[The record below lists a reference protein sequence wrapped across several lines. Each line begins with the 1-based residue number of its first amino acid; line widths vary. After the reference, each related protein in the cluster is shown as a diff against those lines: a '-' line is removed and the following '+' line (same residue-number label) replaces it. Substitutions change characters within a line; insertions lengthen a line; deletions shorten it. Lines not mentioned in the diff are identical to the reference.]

1 MSRHRVTNRHSVCI
15 RPVDGIYPKEI
26 QTICTWISN
35 LIHEK
40 TVLEAVIGLES
51 ITNREDSNHL
61 HIRMIL
67 SRNRRSEWT
76 TTQVKSLFPV
86 ERLTPSTIKTSQPNK
101 NTINQTKE
109 KFFSYALKDAYLN
122 SDYYWL
128 YHVEMTPSLQAECHE
143 LSVLA
148 QEKRERIPLNIVT
161 TTNVDQIIGEYMN
174 KHNLTHRKAFL
185 QMYHSTNPI
194 YRMQFLSS
202 RIRIRLLKAK
212 QDNPSDVNKILN
224 EIWNSY

>member
-1 MSRHRVTNRHSVCI
+1 MT
-15 RPVDGIYPKEI
+15 
-26 QTICTWISN
+26 
-35 LIHEK
+35 
-40 TVLEAVIGLES
+40 A
-51 ITNREDSNHL
+51 
-61 HIRMIL
+61 
-67 SRNRRSEWT
+67 
-76 TTQVKSLFPV
+76 SL
-86 ERLTPSTIKTSQPNK
+86 R
-101 NTINQTKE
+101 
-109 KFFSYALKDAYLN
+109 
-122 SDYYWL
+122 
-128 YHVEMTPSLQAECHE
+128 AECHE

-161 TTNVDQIIGEYMN
+161 TSNVDQIIGEYMN